1 MSQAIRKSPAD
12 SRLYRYGALPNRLR
26 YLLVSDPEADK
37 SAAAVDVHAGSV
49 GDPASRPGLAHFCEH
64 MLFMGTEGYPG
75 EAEFFEYLK
84 QHAGS
89 HNAYTD
95 LLHTNYFFDAA
106 NPAFL
111 PALDRFS
118 HFFKT
123 PLFSAGATSRE
134 MKAVHSENAKNLQS
148 DLWRSMQLFRSE
160 ANPDSPLCR
169 FATGNL
175 ETLDFPSTRDD
186 LLEFH
191 KKHYSANI
199 MNLVLYSD
207 RPLDELEAAV
217 TDHFAAVPDQDL
229 PTPDCSKQPPA
240 YDERNLGYFYKVK
253 PVLDRDQLK
262 LVWILPRCLESELD
276 SKPHNYVSHLLGH
289 EGPNSLLSALQ
300 QAGLAMELGS
310 YAYHQIKAFTV
321 VGADI
326 RLTAK
331 GLAEYPRVLELV
343 YSYLKQLREA
353 GPQEWLFS

>member
-1 MSQAIRKSPAD
+1 
-12 SRLYRYGALPNRLR
+12 
-26 YLLVSDPEADK
+26 
-37 SAAAVDVHAGSV
+37 
-49 GDPASRPGLAHFCEH
+49 
-64 MLFMGTEGYPG
+64 
-75 EAEFFEYLK
+75 
-84 QHAGS
+84 
-89 HNAYTD
+89 
-95 LLHTNYFFDAA
+95 
-106 NPAFL
+106 
-111 PALDRFS
+111 
-118 HFFKT
+118 
-123 PLFSAGATSRE
+123 

-262 LVWILPRCLESELD
+262 LVCILPRCLESELD
-276 SKPHNYVSHLLGH
+276 SKPHNYVSHVLGH